1 MRAIHRAALAV
12 VVMAVLTAAASSKT
26 VAAQTQPPVAADLA
40 ARIKSYLATQAL
52 ADSFSGVVVLARRG
66 EIVFSGAYGM
76 ASKEYAVPNTLDT
89 RFNLGSIN
97 KLMTRIAVEQL
108 VAQRKLSH
116 DDTIGKLLPDYPNK
130 AAAVVTVSELL
141 DMSSG
146 IGDFFGPAYEAT
158 PMSRLRTLSDYVP
171 LFAAKPLAFAP
182 GTKHAYSNG
191 GFIVLGLMIE
201 RASGQDYYAYVQRRI
216 FEPATMTRS
225 GWFDR
230 DVPAP
235 DIACGYTKDVPAG
248 SNAWRNNIYTTPARG
263 SSAGGGY
270 ATAADLVRF
279 GAALE
284 SGKLLDPAATR
295 SVIGEGIGVA
305 GGAPGINADLE
316 IDPASGYT
324 LVVLSNYDPPSAER
338 VARQIREWIGLD

>member
-1 MRAIHRAALAV
+1 MALAV
-12 VVMAVLTAAASSKT
+12 IAAAAPSKT
-26 VAAQTQPPVAADLA
+26 VAAQTQPPVTADVA
-40 ARIKSYLATQAL
+40 ARIRSYLATQAL
-52 ADSFSGVVVLARRG
+52 ADTFSGVVVLARHG

-76 ASKEYAVPNTLDT
+76 ASKEYGSSNTLDT

-108 VAQRKLSH
+108 VAQHALSY
-116 DDTIGKLLPDYPNK
+116 DDTIGKLLPGYPNK
-130 AAAVVTVSELL
+130 AAAAVTVRELL

-201 RASGQDYYAYVQRRI
+201 RASGQDYYSYVQRRI
-216 FEPATMTRS
+216 FEPAGMTRS

-230 DVPAP
+230 DVPAS
-235 DIACGYTKDVPAG
+235 DIASGYTKDVPAG
-248 SNAWRNNIYTTPARG
+248 STAWRNNIYTAPARG

-270 ATAADLVRF
+270 TTAGDLLRF
-279 GAALE
+279 SAALE
-284 SGKLLDPAATR
+284 SGKLLDAAGTR
-295 SVIGEGIGVA
+295 SVLGEGIGVA